1 LFSPCSCRFRCIVGA
16 IRHHV
21 LLKLELTDSDL
32 AYSAPDKNAI
42 REVANQGY
50 APLSYAEV
58 HDDFLLT
65 ASTEGPALEPSHYAD
80 RLFGEVGHYT
90 PERGSP
96 HGQFFEAAEPIFE
109 CRKPGLA
116 TIFATN
122 RCRRGVPVRHAQNIQ
137 LRHARKT
144 LWHIDF
150 QVKADLKECFV
161 DSPCCFAEISA
172 RDHSHAASGRPL
184 YGPKERSL

>member
-1 LFSPCSCRFRCIVGA
+1 MFSPCSCRFRCIVGA

-96 HGQFFEAAEPIFE
+96 RVVNFLKRP
-109 CRKPGLA
+109 
-116 TIFATN
+116 N
-122 RCRRGVPVRHAQNIQ
+122 RY
-137 LRHARKT
+137 L
-144 LWHIDF
+144 
-150 QVKADLKECFV
+150 
-161 DSPCCFAEISA
+161 S
-172 RDHSHAASGRPL
+172 AASL
-184 YGPKERSL
+184 DWQQSSLRTAAGEECQHAMHRIFS